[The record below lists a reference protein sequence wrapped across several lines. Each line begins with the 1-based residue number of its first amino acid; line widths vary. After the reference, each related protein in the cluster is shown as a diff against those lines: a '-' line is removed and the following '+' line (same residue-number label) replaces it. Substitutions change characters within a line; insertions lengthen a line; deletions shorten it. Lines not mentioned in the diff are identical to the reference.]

1 MRERSGS
8 VPEGGADAAVGRRSW
23 LPHLVAAAV
32 TAVVLAPLAL
42 PGYLLRYDMVFVPR
56 QTLSWELIAPAT
68 ALPRAV
74 PQDAVVALA
83 NQLVPGWLLQRLV
96 LVAIV
101 YFAALGAA
109 RLVPTG
115 RTAVRVVAALGYA
128 WTPYLAERLLIGQ
141 WGLLVAYAALPWL
154 VRAAFGVRAG
164 ERGALSRLLL
174 AVAVSAITPTGGLLA
189 LVVVVV
195 LTLGRY
201 PGAARAVSVGV
212 GVSLLLNAPWLVAGF
227 TSAGD
232 GRSDPA
238 GVAAFAA
245 RAENWAGPLVALAGT
260 GGIWNAQ
267 ATPASRAGLLVPL
280 ATGLLLVV
288 AAVGVP
294 LLRRRWA
301 GRGVG
306 RLGLLAVGSWLA
318 AALGVLPGAA
328 ALLGWSVAHLPGA
341 GLLRDGQKL
350 LMPYALLLAIA
361 VALGAERL
369 ADLLTARFDLATGR
383 VLLVGA
389 ALLPVAVL
397 PDLAFGGAGRLRPV
411 AWPADWAT
419 VARLVEQRPGE
430 VVSLPFQ
437 EYQSYPWN
445 RGQVVI
451 DPAPRYLGVPVAID
465 DTLRVDGTAVAGED
479 PRAAGIRQL
488 LDANQPV
495 AAAGS
500 RWVLVQRA
508 AGPPV
513 DPATLAGLHRVYA
526 GEDLTLYENPQWRP
540 PPTPARPGPVGL
552 AHLLA
557 GTAVLAIGFSAAARR
572 CYRVVASRHASPAEG
587 EGG

>member
-1 MRERSGS
+1 MRERLRQ
-8 VPEGGADAAVGRRSW
+8 GGPVAERGRAVGR
-23 LPHLVAAAV
+23 LVPHLVAAAV
-32 TAVVLAPLAL
+32 TAVVLAPLVL
-42 PGYLLRYDMVFVPR
+42 PGYVLRYDMVFVPR
-56 QTLSWELIAPAT
+56 QALSWEVIAPAT

-96 LVAIV
+96 LVAIL

-109 RLVPTG
+109 RLVPTR
-115 RTAVRVVAALGYA
+115 RTAVRVIAALGYA

-141 WGLLVAYAALPWL
+141 WGLLVAYAAMPWL
-154 VRAAFGVRAG
+154 VRAAIGVRAG
-164 ERGALSRLLL
+164 ERGALRRLLL
-174 AVAVSAITPTGGLLA
+174 AAAVSAITPTGGLLA
-189 LVVVVV
+189 LVVVAV
-195 LTLGRY
+195 LLVGR
-201 PGAARAVSVGV
+201 GTVRSASVGV
-212 GVSLLLNAPWLVAGF
+212 GVTLLLNAPWLVAGF
-227 TSAGD
+227 TSTGD

-288 AAVGVP
+288 AAAGVP

-301 GRGVG
+301 AGVTN

-318 AALGVLPGAA
+318 AALGVLPGAVTV
-328 ALLGWSVAHLPGA
+328 LGWLVANVPGA

-350 LMPYALLLAIA
+350 LVPYALLLAIA

-369 ADLLTARFDLATGR
+369 AGWLTTRFDAVTGR

-397 PDLAFGGAGRLRPV
+397 PDLAFGGVGRLRPV
-411 AWPADWAT
+411 AWPADWAV
-419 VARLVEQRPGE
+419 VARLVQERPGE
-430 VVSLPFQ
+430 VISLPFQ
-437 EYQSYPWN
+437 EYQSYSWN
-445 RGQVVI
+445 NGQVVI
-451 DPAPRYLGVPVAID
+451 DPAPRYLGVPVLID

-479 PRAAGIRQL
+479 PQAARVRDL
-488 LDANQPV
+488 LDAGEPV
-495 AAAGS
+495 ATAGP

-526 GEDLTLYENPQWRP
+526 GDDLTLYENPQWRP
-540 PPTPARPGPVGL
+540 APAPARPGPVGL

-557 GTAVLAIGFSAAARR
+557 ATVVLAIGFSDAARR
-572 CYRVVASRHASPAEG
+572 SYRVVASRHASPAEG

>member
-1 MRERSGS
+1 MRERLRQ
-8 VPEGGADAAVGRRSW
+8 GGPAAERGRAVGR
-23 LPHLVAAAV
+23 LVPHLVAAAV
-32 TAVVLAPLAL
+32 TAVVLAPLAR
-42 PGYLLRYDMVFVPR
+42 PGYVLRYDMVFVPR
-56 QTLSWELIAPAT
+56 QALSWEVIAPAT

-96 LVAIV
+96 LVAIL

-109 RLVPTG
+109 RLVPTR

-141 WGLLVAYAALPWL
+141 WGLLVAYAAMPWL
-154 VRAAFGVRAG
+154 VRAAIGVRAG
-164 ERGALSRLLL
+164 ERGALRRLLL
-174 AVAVSAITPTGGLLA
+174 AAAVSAITPTGGLLA
-189 LVVVVV
+189 LVVVAV
-195 LTLGRY
+195 LLVGR
-201 PGAARAVSVGV
+201 GAARSASVGV
-212 GVSLLLNAPWLVAGF
+212 GVTLLLNAPWLVAGF
-227 TSAGD
+227 ASAGD

-238 GVAAFAA
+238 GVAVFAA

-267 ATPASRAGLLVPL
+267 ATPASRAGLLVPV

-288 AAVGVP
+288 AAAGVP

-301 GRGVG
+301 AGVTN

-318 AALGVLPGAA
+318 AALGVLPGAVTV
-328 ALLGWSVAHLPGA
+328 LSRLVADVPGA

-350 LMPYALLLAIA
+350 LIPYALLLAIA

-369 ADLLTARFDLATGR
+369 AGWLTARFDAATGR

-397 PDLAFGGAGRLRPV
+397 PDLAFGGVGRLRPV
-411 AWPADWAT
+411 AWPADWAV
-419 VARLVEQRPGE
+419 VARLVQERPGE
-430 VVSLPFQ
+430 VISLPFQ
-437 EYQSYPWN
+437 EYQSYSWN
-445 RGQVVI
+445 GGQVVI
-451 DPAPRYLGVPVAID
+451 DPAPRYLGVPVLID

-479 PRAAGIRQL
+479 PQAARVRDL
-488 LDANQPV
+488 LDSGEPV
-495 AAAGS
+495 ATAGP

-513 DPATLAGLHRVYA
+513 DPATLAGLQRVYA
-526 GEDLTLYENPQWRP
+526 GEDLTLYENPQWRQP
-540 PPTPARPGPVGL
+540 LAPARPGPVGL

-557 GTAVLAIGFSAAARR
+557 ATVVLAIGFSDAARR
-572 CYRVVASRHASPAEG
+572 SYRVVASRHASPAEG

>member
-1 MRERSGS
+1 MRERLRQ
-8 VPEGGADAAVGRRSW
+8 GGPVAERGRAVGR
-23 LPHLVAAAV
+23 LVPHLVAAAV
-32 TAVVLAPLAL
+32 TAVVLAPLAR
-42 PGYLLRYDMVFVPR
+42 PGYVLRYDMVFVPR
-56 QTLSWELIAPAT
+56 QALSWEVIAPAT

-96 LVAIV
+96 LVAIL

-109 RLVPTG
+109 RLVPTR
-115 RTAVRVVAALGYA
+115 RTAVRVIAALGYA

-141 WGLLVAYAALPWL
+141 WGLLVAYAAMPWL
-154 VRAAFGVRAG
+154 VRAAIGVRAG
-164 ERGALSRLLL
+164 ERGALRRLLL
-174 AVAVSAITPTGGLLA
+174 AAAVSAITPTGGLLA
-189 LVVVVV
+189 LVVVAV
-195 LTLGRY
+195 LLVGR
-201 PGAARAVSVGV
+201 GTVRSASVGV
-212 GVSLLLNAPWLVAGF
+212 GVTLLLNAPWLVAGF
-227 TSAGD
+227 TSTGD

-288 AAVGVP
+288 AAAGVP

-301 GRGVG
+301 AGVTN

-318 AALGVLPGAA
+318 AALGVLPGAVTV
-328 ALLGWSVAHLPGA
+328 LGWLVADVPGA

-350 LMPYALLLAIA
+350 LVPYALLLAIA

-369 ADLLTARFDLATGR
+369 AGWLTARFDAVTGR

-397 PDLAFGGAGRLRPV
+397 PDLAFGGVGRLRPV
-411 AWPADWAT
+411 AWPADWAV
-419 VARLVEQRPGE
+419 VARLVQERPGE
-430 VVSLPFQ
+430 VISLPFQ
-437 EYQSYPWN
+437 EYQSYSWN
-445 RGQVVI
+445 NGQVVI
-451 DPAPRYLGVPVAID
+451 DPAPRHLGVPVLID

-479 PRAAGIRQL
+479 PQAARVRDL
-488 LDANQPV
+488 LDAGEPV
-495 AAAGS
+495 ATAGP

-526 GEDLTLYENPQWRP
+526 GDDLTLYENPQWRP
-540 PPTPARPGPVGL
+540 APAPARPGPVGL

-557 GTAVLAIGFSAAARR
+557 ATVVLAIGFSDAARR
-572 CYRVVASRHASPAEG
+572 SYRVVASRHASPAEG

>member
-1 MRERSGS
+1 MRVRLRRAGSPGVGGSGW
-8 VPEGGADAAVGRRSW
+8 V
-23 LPHLVAAAV
+23 PHLVAVAV
-32 TAVVLAPLAL
+32 TAVVLAPLAR
-42 PGYLLRYDMVFVPR
+42 PGYVLRYDMLFVPS
-56 QTLSWELIAPAT
+56 QALSWEVIAPAT

-96 LVAIV
+96 LVAIL

-109 RLVPTG
+109 RLVPTR

-154 VRAAFGVRAG
+154 VRAALGVRAG
-164 ERGALSRLLL
+164 ERGALRRLLL
-174 AVAVSAITPTGGLLA
+174 AAAVSAITPTGGLLA
-189 LVVVVV
+189 LVTVAA
-195 LTLGRY
+195 LMIGRY
-201 PGAARAVSVGV
+201 PGAARSASAATGV
-212 GVSLLLNAPWLVAGF
+212 TLLLNAPWLVAGF

-260 GGIWNAQ
+260 GGIWSGQ

-280 ATGLLLVV
+280 ATVLLL
-288 AAVGVP
+288 AIAGCGVP
-294 LLRRRWA
+294 MLRRRWP
-301 GRGVG
+301 GPLVG
-306 RLGLLAVGSWLA
+306 RLGLLAVGSWLV
-318 AALGVLPGAA
+318 AALGVLPGAV
-328 ALLGWSVAHLPGA
+328 ALLGWLVANVPGA

-350 LMPYALLLAIA
+350 LVPYALMLAIT

-369 ADLLTARFDLATGR
+369 AELLTARFDVPTGR

-397 PDLAFGGAGRLRPV
+397 PDLAYGGAGRLRPV

-419 VARLVEQRPGE
+419 VARLVDERPGE

-437 EYQSYPWN
+437 EYQSYAWN
-445 RGQVVI
+445 AGQVVI
-451 DPAPRYLGVPVAID
+451 DPAPRYLGVPVLID

-479 PRAAGIRQL
+479 PRAARVREL
-488 LDANQPV
+488 LAAGEPV
-495 AAAGS
+495 AAADP

-513 DPATLAGLHRVYA
+513 DPVTLAGLRLTYA
-526 GEDLTLYENPQWRP
+526 GSELTLYENPAWRP
-540 PPTPARPGPVGL
+540 PPAPARPGPVGL

-557 GTAVLAIGFSAAARR
+557 ATAVLAIGFSGAARR